1 MGKLVSNTESP
12 IVVVMT
18 GSMEPAF
25 QRGDLLLATHWK
37 EEISVGDIVI
47 FKIPNQSIPIVH
59 RAIVLQISEKN
70 AKEEEI
76 LI

>member
-1 MGKLVSNTESP
+1 MIGSAFLLWNIGKIVTNTESP

-37 EEISVGDIVI
+37 EELSVGDIVI
-47 FKIPNQSIPIVH
+47 FKVPN
-59 RAIVLQISEKN
+59 
-70 AKEEEI
+70 
-76 LI
+76 